1 MDEYLSLSERSISR
15 QGIFCDGYI
24 SKNELEV
31 RHRSTDMMWSDVLNK
46 PKQGTH
52 LRFFRGAL
60 MNVSEKFY
68 DNEERNNMHPVLFI
82 Q

>member
-1 MDEYLSLSERSISR
+1 
-15 QGIFCDGYI
+15 
-24 SKNELEV
+24 
-31 RHRSTDMMWSDVLNK
+31 MMWSDVLNK